1 MSLNET
7 YIKCVSISKK
17 RFDSLSENIKSRY
30 EQSNQNVSFTDFEQA
45 SFFAFV
51 LGSLSARGDKKSVY
65 LFFHY
70 IKNKSIPIVKVFEDE
85 KNIKISV
92 YMKI

>member
-7 YIKCVSISKK
+7 YIKSISISKN
-17 RFDSLSENIKSRY
+17 RFDSLNENIKSRY

-51 LGSLSARGDKKSVY
+51 LGSLSAHGDMKSVN
-65 LFFHY
+65 LFFYY
-70 IKNKSIPIVKVFEDE
+70 IRNKNIPIVKVDEDE

-92 YMKI
+92 YMKM